1 MKNLIKSSVILFLIF
16 GLSSCM
22 HNGVKGD
29 GNVIS
34 DKRKISDDFV
44 RIEASRGLDV
54 YITKSKKLSLVVEAD
69 ENLHELIETEVR
81 EGTLYITSSKNIWSA
96 SSKKIHLSV
105 DFINEIKVSSGAE
118 VFSENTF
125 TSDKLAVNVSSG
137 AQANLDL
144 RVDDLRCES
153 SSGAE
158 IKLSGEANTFE
169 ASSSSGSEIEAY
181 GLKVRTC
188 NAKATSGSDMELM
201 VTEIFVGEATSG
213 GDIKFKGRPQKAQKN
228 NNSGGSV
235 RSTDG

>member
-1 MKNLIKSSVILFLIF
+1 MKNLFKTSIILFLIF

-22 HNGVKGD
+22 YNGVKGD
-29 GNVIS
+29 GNVVS
-34 DKRKISDDFV
+34 NKRKISDDFV

-54 YITKSKKLSLVVEAD
+54 YITKSKKMKLVVEAD

-105 DFINEIKVSSGAE
+105 DFINEIRVSSGAE

-125 TSDKLAVNVSSG
+125 TSEKLAVNASSG

-144 RVDDLRCES
+144 KVNDLRCES

-158 IKLSGEANTFE
+158 IKLSGEANNFD

-181 GLKVRTC
+181 GLKARNC
-188 NAKATSGSDMELM
+188 NAEATSGSDMELM
-201 VTEIFVGEATSG
+201 VTEVFVGKATSG
-213 GDIKFKGRPQKAQKN
+213 GDIKFKGRPKKAQQDN
-228 NNSGGSV
+228 TSGGSV
-235 RSTDG
+235 RSTDS